1 MTTLYEP
8 PCLQTLA
15 PEIYKIIMEELET
28 KELFSLM
35 LTSRAINHL
44 TIPSFYKKIYTRE
57 KTACDTRGLVR
68 LLTEK
73 PWIKDLVHYLV
84 IDEMDGGA
92 YRELLGFD
100 LPNLEAVL
108 LQHEGKVKLKIDEE
122 EKERLNQSIIP
133 KPRLTNCMHLSLYYS
148 TAQLVNLDISIVVLN
163 IMRNPWN
170 YAPENRRY
178 PKFTINDA
186 ILFKHSSL
194 TRLRISYVNLTALEN
209 ASDDMFPFENLTHLL
224 IEISCINLGVFKKM
238 LSPVKKLA
246 VFRFHQELHLPFSF
260 EEFRQL
266 FWRFRRTLR
275 ALKLEWR
282 RIQDGETIGLDLSDF
297 PALRILLGD
306 PEVLFGQ
313 WKTCPDLIDQL
324 KRRLPPNIRI
334 LTLIQFCWRNVD
346 DGSQQA
352 AWDQYGYVGLLR
364 TIVHNKKE
372 ILPYLRYLLY
382 QDSDKLMIP
391 DNLAELAE
399 EQKIDLWS
407 AESCYDPDPLE
418 YSNSPWNN
426 DDEAQEES

>member
-1 MTTLYEP
+1 M
-8 PCLQTLA
+8 
-15 PEIYKIIMEELET
+15 
-28 KELFSLM
+28 
-35 LTSRAINHL
+35 
-44 TIPSFYKKIYTRE
+44 
-57 KTACDTRGLVR
+57 
-68 LLTEK
+68 
-73 PWIKDLVHYLV
+73 
-84 IDEMDGGA
+84 DEGA

-133 KPRLTNCMHLSLYYS
+133 KPRMVNCTHLSLYHS

-163 IMRNPWN
+163 IMKNPWS
-170 YAPENRRY
+170 YPPEHRSY
-178 PKFTINDA
+178 PRFTINDA

-194 TRLRISYVNLTALEN
+194 TRLRISYVDLTALEN

-224 IEISCINLGVFKKM
+224 IEISCISLGVFKKM
-238 LSPVKKLA
+238 LSPAKKLA

-260 EEFRQL
+260 KEFREL
-266 FWRFRRTLR
+266 FWKFRRTLR
-275 ALKLEWR
+275 VLKLEWR

-313 WKTCPDLIDQL
+313 WKTCPDLVDQL
-324 KRRLPPNIRI
+324 KRRLPPKIRI

-352 AWDQYGYVGLLR
+352 AWDEYGYVGLLR
-364 TIVHNKKE
+364 TIVQNKRE
-372 ILPYLRYLLY
+372 ILPYLKYLLY
-382 QDSDKLMIP
+382 QDSDKLTIP
-391 DNLAELAE
+391 DELAERAE

-418 YSNSPWNN
+418 YLSSSWSN

>member
-1 MTTLYEP
+1 
-8 PCLQTLA
+8 
-15 PEIYKIIMEELET
+15 
-28 KELFSLM
+28 
-35 LTSRAINHL
+35 
-44 TIPSFYKKIYTRE
+44 
-57 KTACDTRGLVR
+57 
-68 LLTEK
+68 
-73 PWIKDLVHYLV
+73 
-84 IDEMDGGA
+84 
-92 YRELLGFD
+92 
-100 LPNLEAVL
+100 
-108 LQHEGKVKLKIDEE
+108 
-122 EKERLNQSIIP
+122 
-133 KPRLTNCMHLSLYYS
+133 
-148 TAQLVNLDISIVVLN
+148 
-163 IMRNPWN
+163 MRNPWN

-313 WKTCPDLIDQL
+313 WKTCPDLVDQL

-399 EQKIDLWS
+399 EQNIDLWS